1 MQKGGI
7 SCYSRMA
14 KLFNEQDNI
23 DNSKKCWKRYFEQSE
38 EIEVL
43 EAFYYI
49 IQFIKPNGLTLE
61 YMEKLLSIKEGIID
75 HALASIEFA
84 NEMIEATEGE
94 RLMVISMY
102 QENLEYIQLHLE

>member
-1 MQKGGI
+1 MKYYLKAIKLGSLSAYVNVGTMYAEGEGVKVNNNKAFQYFKEGAKKGGI

-61 YMEKLLSIKEGIID
+61 
-75 HALASIEFA
+75 
-84 NEMIEATEGE
+84 
-94 RLMVISMY
+94 
-102 QENLEYIQLHLE
+102 